1 MFGPSRI
8 ALIQAMLAGISAL
21 SGERRAA
28 KGRASKKLGRK
39 RLQMARGAGSINC
52 KADALRLCRAG
63 RWREAAEMV
72 REHRRQC
79 GEHLFDE
86 RTLQAWADREP
97 LL

>member
-1 MFGPSRI
+1 MFGPSRL

-21 SGERRAA
+21 RGERRVA

-39 RLQMARGAGSINC
+39 RLRMARGAGSINC
-52 KADALRLCRAG
+52 KADALQQCRAG